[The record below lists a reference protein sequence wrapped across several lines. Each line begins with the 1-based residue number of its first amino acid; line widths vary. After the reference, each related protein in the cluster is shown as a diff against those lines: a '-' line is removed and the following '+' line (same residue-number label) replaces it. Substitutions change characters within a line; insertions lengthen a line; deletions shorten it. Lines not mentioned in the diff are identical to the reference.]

1 MRKITF
7 AAIAAGALTL
17 AAIAGWA
24 YPSNSRVQAA
34 ASTAIEA
41 RIDIFSMTVNAGDL
55 PVEAFQD
62 FSVVFPS
69 PNTPEQSPVKP

>member
-1 MRKITF
+1 MHKITF
-7 AAIAAGALTL
+7 AAIGAGTLIL
-17 AAIAGWA
+17 AAIAAWA

-41 RIDIFSMTVNAGDL
+41 QIDIRSMMMNAGDL

-69 PNTPEQSPVKP
+69 PITAEQTPVKP

>member
-1 MRKITF
+1 VRKITF
-7 AAIAAGALTL
+7 AAIAAGALIP

-24 YPSNSRVQAA
+24 SASNRPVQAK

-41 RIDIFSMTVNAGDL
+41 QIDTFSMMVTAKDL

-62 FSVVFPS
+62 FTLVFPS
-69 PNTPEQSPVKP
+69 PNHEQTPVKP